1 MNREKESIRSL
12 ESYVTNPTVCSV
24 KLDANE
30 GDKDL
35 YRDLLKKL
43 GESDITLN
51 YYPDD
56 SYSELKKEINN
67 YVGSSPYTFTLS
79 KSPCVSLTHFLSF
92 ISIAGKIIILQSTP
106 YMLLIYLLLLGH
118 FFLDGTEVHIR
129 YLF

>member
-12 ESYVTNPTVCSV
+12 EPYVTNQTICSV

-51 YYPDD
+51 YFQMIHTA
-56 SYSELKKEINN
+56 SLKK
-67 YVGSSPYTFTLS
+67 
-79 KSPCVSLTHFLSF
+79 K
-92 ISIAGKIIILQSTP
+92 
-106 YMLLIYLLLLGH
+106 
-118 FFLDGTEVHIR
+118 
-129 YLF
+129 

>member
-12 ESYVTNPTVCSV
+12 EPYVTNQTICSV

-67 YVGSSPYTFTLS
+67 YVGYEPKNITVGNGSSELLDRFEERIYEGCGGTS
-79 KSPCVSLTHFLSF
+79 SGGSPWYDDRKLW
-92 ISIAGKIIILQSTP
+92 
-106 YMLLIYLLLLGH
+106 Y
-118 FFLDGTEVHIR
+118 E
-129 YLF
+129 

>member
-12 ESYVTNPTVCSV
+12 EPYVTNPTICSI

-35 YRDLLKKL
+35 YLDLLKKL

-56 SYSELKKEINN
+56 SYSELKKMRQYLVWIQ
-67 YVGSSPYTFTLS
+67 LS
-79 KSPCVSLTHFLSF
+79 ACIQFMPKFLVQN
-92 ISIAGKIIILQSTP
+92 I
-106 YMLLIYLLLLGH
+106 
-118 FFLDGTEVHIR
+118 
-129 YLF
+129 